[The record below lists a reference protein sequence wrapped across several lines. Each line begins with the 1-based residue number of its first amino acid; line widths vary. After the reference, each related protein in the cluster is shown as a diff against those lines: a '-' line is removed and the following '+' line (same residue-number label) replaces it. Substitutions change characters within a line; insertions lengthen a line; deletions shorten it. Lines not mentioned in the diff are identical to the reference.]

1 MRAENREFLT
11 ERMLA
16 ASGEFVLASRMRA
29 RLPGHQLKSAAIL
42 MVAMRDVRRV
52 PMVQHPCYQL
62 HSALDG
68 GTCKKHVHVSTPG
81 HPCVAVQGTYKQLHT
96 RYTNANSY

>member
-1 MRAENREFLT
+1 MRAGDCEVLT

-29 RLPGHQLKSAAIL
+29 GLPGHQLKSAAIL
-42 MVAMRDVRRV
+42 KMAMTDVRRV
-52 PMVQHPCYQL
+52 PMVQHPCHQL
-62 HSALDG
+62 HSAPYG

-81 HPCVAVQGTYKQLHT
+81 HPCVAVQDTYKQLHT
-96 RYTNANSY
+96 RYTNAKSY

>member
-1 MRAENREFLT
+1 
-11 ERMLA
+11 
-16 ASGEFVLASRMRA
+16 
-29 RLPGHQLKSAAIL
+29 
-42 MVAMRDVRRV
+42 
-52 PMVQHPCYQL
+52 MVQHPCYQL

>member
-1 MRAENREFLT
+1 MRAGDREFLT

-16 ASGEFVLASRMRA
+16 ASGEFILASRVRA
-29 RLPGHQLKSAAIL
+29 GLPGNQLKSAAIL
-42 MVAMRDVRRV
+42 EMIVTDVRRV

-62 HSALDG
+62 HSALNG

-96 RYTNANSY
+96 RYTNANGY